1 MDYVYFGL
9 MIILLGVA
17 SWLLSRAD
25 KKTKNKYKIEAYKL
39 LDTPDASADAIK
51 KNIKMLRLYGGRF
64 RKDKEFIQL
73 TDKLIAK
80 LDKIEPV
87 QRRIQFKT

>member
-1 MDYVYFGL
+1 MDYVYFAL
-9 MIILLGVA
+9 MIVALGVA
-17 SWLLSRAD
+17 SWLLQRAD

-39 LDTPDASADAIK
+39 LDAPDATPDAIK

-73 TDKLIAK
+73 TDRLIAK
-80 LDKIEPV
+80 LDEIEPV
-87 QRRIQFKT
+87 KQRLFK

>member
-1 MDYVYFGL
+1 MDYFYFAL
-9 MIILLGVA
+9 LIIALGGA
-17 SWLLSRAD
+17 SWLLTRAD

-39 LDTPDASADAIK
+39 LDTPDATADQIK

-73 TDKLIAK
+73 VDKLIAK
-80 LDKIEPV
+80 LDKIEPAK
-87 QRRIQFKT
+87 RFI